1 MINRNRNAILAGS
14 VAAAL
19 LSSNTVFAAGFEKSV
34 LWSGKYAGQGNAAVS
49 SASGAEALY
58 FNPAG
63 LAGAAGTQL
72 SLNVSPTFS
81 TFSGPV
87 ATANE
92 SVEGVQTTSPI
103 FGALASYA
111 ITDKLGFGIGAYV
124 AGGAKAKFENVAIA
138 APFTIEL
145 SPQTDLSAIEYSAG
159 LGYEVMPG
167 LRLGAAVRYTQVKTA
182 LTSASQSG
190 SGGATTVSEAEI
202 TDLTDAQ
209 FGGYRLGAN
218 YTGSNWGLGVNY
230 RSAVD
235 FSAEG
240 SATIRYEVA
249 AAAGTI
255 NDVAAFDATVASTL
269 PAQLSVGGHYNLSE
283 SLRLAAEYV
292 WTNYKAV
299 DTLDISG
306 GTAPF
311 ALSDLTLNFSDQTN
325 VRLGASY
332 AMNPEWTFRAGY
344 VYTSQVTPASLARP
358 TLTPPGVAHS
368 VTAGAGYALSAN
380 MDLNLAGE
388 YATASGT
395 GTGNTTAQTKAG
407 DFEATGY
414 MIHTGITYRM

>member
-1 MINRNRNAILAGS
+1 MNHRNKQAILAGS
-14 VAAAL
+14 VAL
-19 LSSNTVFAAGFEKSV
+19 MLVSSNTVFAAGFEKSV

-72 SLNVSPTFS
+72 SLNVSPTYS

-87 ATANE
+87 TTANE
-92 SVEGVQTTSPI
+92 TVEGVQTSSPI

-111 ITDKLGFGIGAYV
+111 INEKLGFGIGAYV
-124 AGGAKAKFENVAIA
+124 AGGAKAKYEGAEVA
-138 APFTIEL
+138 APFTITLNPE
-145 SPQTDLSAIEYSAG
+145 TDLSAIEYSAG

-167 LRLGAAVRYTQVKTA
+167 FRLGAAVRYTQVKAA

-190 SGGATTVSEAEI
+190 AGPTTTVSEAEI
-202 TDLTDAQ
+202 TDLSDAQ
-209 FGGYRLGAN
+209 FGGYRLGAS
-218 YTGSNWGLGVNY
+218 YSGAQWGLGVNY

-240 SATIRYEVA
+240 SATIRYETVA
-249 AAAGTI
+249 SAGTI

-269 PAQLSVGGHYNLSE
+269 PAQLSVGGHYNVSE

-292 WTNYKAV
+292 WTNYKKV

-311 ALSDLTLNFSDQTN
+311 ALSDLTVNFKDQTN

-332 AMNPEWTFRAGY
+332 AMSPEWTLRAGY

-358 TLTPPGVAHS
+358 TLTPPGTAYS

-388 YATASGT
+388 YAKASGT
-395 GTGNTTAQTKAG
+395 GTGDTNAQTKAG
-407 DFEATGY
+407 DFEANGY